1 MIKQY
6 LSRILWVIGFILVV
20 NSCAVFEEEDYGP
33 SREVDVSDI
42 DNAVPKDEPRS
53 RGGNPDS
60 YVVNGKRY
68 YVRGSAQG
76 YKERGV
82 ASWYGYKF
90 HGNKTSNGEVYDMYS
105 MTAAHKTLPLP
116 SYVRVT
122 NLDNGRSIIVRVNDR
137 GPFAKGRIIDLS
149 YVAAR
154 KLDIVKNG
162 TGRVEVEA
170 ITGADIAQGK
180 GSAMIQIGAFGER
193 SSARKLAQEVAN
205 QLNQSVTINEIST
218 SGKQLYRVRIGPFK
232 RQTEVEKWLAELKQ
246 LNYRDARVVPEGK

>member
-1 MIKQY
+1 MFKRISKQVVLLLG
-6 LSRILWVIGFILVV
+6 LSLLLS
-20 NSCAVFEEEDYGP
+20 SCALFEEEDYGP
-33 SREVDVSDI
+33 SRHVDVSDVQ
-42 DNAVPKDEPRS
+42 NAIPKDEPRS
-53 RGGNPDS
+53 RGGNPES

-68 YVRGSAQG
+68 YVRDTAQG
-76 YKERGV
+76 YKERGI

-180 GSAMIQIGAFGER
+180 GSAMIQIGAFVPPKTIVFEPISGNGFCFASHSQRAEQVAVLIPSSISCPS
-193 SSARKLAQEVAN
+193 SSA
-205 QLNQSVTINEIST
+205 S
-218 SGKQLYRVRIGPFK
+218 SG
-232 RQTEVEKWLAELKQ
+232 
-246 LNYRDARVVPEGK
+246 VPPNCLMR

>member
-1 MIKQY
+1 MRKLITNKSVLLLGGSLF
-6 LSRILWVIGFILVV
+6 LS
-20 NSCAVFEEEDYGP
+20 SCALFEDEDYGP
-33 SREVDVSDI
+33 SDHVDVSDI
-42 DNAVPKDEPRS
+42 ENAIPKDEPRS
-53 RGGNPDS
+53 RGGNPES
-60 YVVNGKRY
+60 YVINGKRY
-68 YVRGSAQG
+68 YVRDTAQG
-76 YKERGV
+76 YKEQGV

-154 KLDIVKNG
+154 KLDIVKQG

-170 ITGADIAQGK
+170 ITGAEIAQGK
-180 GSAMIQIGAFGER
+180 GAAMIQIGAFSER
-193 SSARKLAQEVAN
+193 GSARKLAQTIAN

-232 RQTEVEKWLAELKQ
+232 RQTEVEKWLAELKR
-246 LNYRDARVVPEGK
+246 LNYRDARVIPQGK